1 MEQYVCIYCEGSDSK
16 FAVFE
21 RDKGKLRLLRTAS
34 IDLYKQ
40 SSGVQTDM
48 PVFDTAKEGELNLD
62 SLGGDVISQNLEDV
76 ASSGGQL
83 VEGIINASLSG
94 IKLQHCKFVPILT
107 EPALFYQTS
116 NKKGTT
122 GAIPKFTQELSGE
135 FPVDGKSKKKAVK
148 GDESTGQVEIADG
161 STLRVRLR
169 SDTSCIQLVNRL
181 ARYNNQRIYKISSV
195 KSAEISLAAYVAKRK
210 RFFPDDYS
218 LVVYIGKEYSKL
230 VFLFGR
236 KIKHIGSTLDIGTTN
251 LHTYDVYFSKIL
263 LEMEN
268 GAVPNIDNI
277 IVCGEDV
284 SENLVLSFYGTFPET
299 NVSRLEFEDIDLSS
313 LSESDQEKI
322 SSFSVPIAA
331 MSEINEEI
339 VKKTPGIN
347 LIPKW
352 VVEDQKPLQ
361 FAWHGFLMIP
371 LLILASLFITLQV
384 LTGRN
389 LLDGI
394 ENEIRVKEQ
403 LKQQNLE
410 IVAQIEALDARINSF
425 DQTQTIL
432 DSVSVGSE
440 VWGRTLNRF
449 STIGNERKSFW
460 LSKISIDD
468 QKYVKA
474 EGYSLSSDI
483 LTLITARLDSATLK
497 SINYEP
503 IRERDA
509 YRFLISLREQ

>member
-21 RDKGKLRLLRTAS
+21 RDKGPLRLVRTAS

-40 SSGVQTDM
+40 TSGALTDV
-48 PVFDTAKEGELNLD
+48 PVFDGAEGDMNLE
-62 SLGGDVISQNLEDV
+62 SLGGDMISQSLGD
-76 ASSGGQL
+76 SGGGGQL
-83 VEGIINASLSG
+83 VEGIINASLAG
-94 IKLQHCKFVPILT
+94 IKLHQCKFVPILT

-122 GAIPKFTQELSGE
+122 GAIPKFTQELTSEYSGK
-135 FPVDGKSKKKAVK
+135 GKTKKKLTK
-148 GDESTGQVEIADG
+148 SDESVGQVEIADG
-161 STLRVRLR
+161 TSLRVRLR
-169 SDTSCIQLVNRL
+169 SDTSCIQLVNKL
-181 ARYNNQRIYKISSV
+181 ARYNNRRIYKISSV
-195 KSAEISLAAYVAKRK
+195 KSAEISLANYVAKRK
-210 RFFPDDYS
+210 KFFPDDFS

-230 VFLFGR
+230 IFLYGR

-268 GAVPNIDNI
+268 GAVPNLDNI

-299 NVSRLEFEDIDLSS
+299 NVSRLEFEDVDVTA
-313 LSESDQEKI
+313 LSESDQEKV
-322 SSFSVPIAA
+322 SSFAVPIAA
-331 MSEINEEI
+331 MSEIDEEI
-339 VKKTPGIN
+339 AKKKPGIN
-347 LIPKW
+347 LTPNW
-352 VVEDQKPLQ
+352 VLEDQKLLQ
-361 FAWHGFLMIP
+361 FAWHGLLMIP
-371 LLILASLFITLQV
+371 LLIGASILITLQV
-384 LTGRN
+384 LSGRSD
-389 LLDGI
+389 LRGI

-410 IVAQIEALDARINSF
+410 IVAQIEGLDARINSF

-440 VWGRTLNRF
+440 VWGRTLSRF
-449 STIGNERKSFW
+449 SAIGSEKRSFW
-460 LSKISIDD
+460 LSQISLDER
-468 QKYVKA
+468 KYIKA
-474 EGYSLSSDI
+474 EGYSLNSEV
-483 LTLITARLDSATLK
+483 LTQLTARLDSATLK

-503 IRERDA
+503 IRDKDT
-509 YRFLISLREQ
+509 YRFMISLREQ